1 MHEEPF
7 VPNVGR
13 PGRGWRLQPGM
24 VIAIEPMF
32 ISGGRDDCTTDTDGW
47 ALRASRKRRSAH
59 AEHTIAITED
69 GPVILTAV

>member
-1 MHEEPF
+1 
-7 VPNVGR
+7 
-13 PGRGWRLQPGM
+13 M

-32 ISGGRDDCTTDTDGW
+32 ISGGRDDCATDTDGW
-47 ALRASRKRRSAH
+47 ALRATRKRRSAH